1 MHFNLVYGRSGTGK
15 SNFIYNDI
23 KKKLEEDKEK
33 KIFVIVPEQSNM
45 SAERKLL
52 EITGQ
57 NCIMNTEVL
66 TLSRMAYRVL
76 LETENTLKPITKIGK
91 SMLIFDLI
99 SKEKANLNFL
109 GKSMQNVD
117 VVDRLFTELKKHDV
131 SQESL
136 NKLEIEDKYFSL
148 KLNDIK
154 LLYEDYNNRISE
166 KLLDENDALSILCDE
181 FDKTNMFDNV
191 DIYIDDFLGFTKQ
204 EYRVFEKIASKA
216 NSITVCVPTDTLFMN
231 KEKENDIFY
240 FNKKFANKLLEI
252 VASLNGDVST
262 ICLEEPYRFKSEEL
276 KFLEKNFESNKE
288 KYEKAPKDIKL
299 FLANNPYTELAYVA
313 DNIYKLVKEE
323 GYSYNE
329 IGIISEN
336 VESYSEDAKAL
347 FPKYNIPLF
356 IDEKKQLNQNLL
368 IRYII
373 SLIDIFVKNFSYDSV
388 FNFLKIGLSD
398 YSPEELYYFENYCQK
413 WGIRNNKFKKEFTYE
428 EESQNQQMFEAMRKE
443 IIDPLIAFKEKVDSN
458 KTYSQISKAIYEF
471 LDENEIIEKLDK
483 KLKEYDNYELFLEYN
498 TTYSLLNKV
507 FDEMDVIFKDEKTTF
522 EKYKDTFLVGI
533 GTSELGKIPSTQ
545 EQVIFGDTDRTRNS
559 KIRAL
564 FIVGAND
571 GYFPKEFKS
580 EGYLNDDD
588 RSFLKTQGVELAK
601 DSVES
606 LYEEQFNIYRA
617 LTTPEEKLFISYSS
631 SDKEGNAL
639 RKSSLIKKMRR
650 LFENLKED
658 SDVVEKRYEITN
670 ENASF
675 ENALEN
681 YRNYLDGE
689 NIEEKWEHAIRYFYN
704 KDSIKLN
711 RILSGKDY
719 TNKADKLSKENVE
732 KLYGKRLYTTISRL
746 ENYRRCPFSFH
757 LNYGLKLKEKN
768 ELKIQ
773 TVDTGSFMHE
783 VIDELFRRMEENEI
797 DVDALTDEDIKKL
810 VDDIVNQMLISSR
823 YYLFTSSE
831 KYKLLTRRLKKV
843 VYQAIIYIIY
853 SLKNSDFKL
862 LGHEL
867 AFGGKGASYDSI
879 KIDFDDK
886 HIELSGKIDRVDT
899 AKLSDEEYIRIID
912 YKSSVKDL
920 DLNQVLA
927 GLQIQL
933 ITYLD
938 AACKERKANPSG
950 ILYLGLIDNVIRA
963 SKNLSVEEIEAKIKQ
978 QFRMKGLVLA
988 DINVIKMMDKNIEN
1002 GKQSDIIPV
1011 YLSKDGEITK
1021 KSNAV
1026 NKEDFERLTK
1036 KVKEI
1041 IKELSK
1047 EILEGNIDIKPYKYN
1062 QKTGCDYCSYK
1073 SICMFNTLFEGND
1086 YYRIPK
1092 KEKELLLEEIRE
1104 KYDERIQ

>member
-131 SQESL
+131 SKDSL
-136 NKLEIEDKYFSL
+136 DKLEIEDKYFSL

-204 EYRVFEKIASKA
+204 EYRVFEKIATKA

-252 VASLNGDVST
+252 VSSLNGDIST

-356 IDEKKQLNQNLL
+356 IDEKKELNQNLL

-443 IIDPLIAFKEKVDSN
+443 IIDPLISFKEKVDSN

-689 NIEEKWEHAIRYFYN
+689 NIGEKWEHTIRYFYN

-797 DVDALTDEDIKKL
+797 DVDVLTDEDIKKL

-950 ILYLGLIDNVIRA
+950 VLYLGLIDNVIRA

-1026 NKEDFERLTK
+1026 NREDFERLTK

-1047 EILEGNIDIKPYKYN
+1047 EILEGSIDIKPYKYN

>member
-1 MHFNLVYGRSGTGK
+1 
-15 SNFIYNDI
+15 
-23 KKKLEEDKEK
+23 
-33 KIFVIVPEQSNM
+33 
-45 SAERKLL
+45 
-52 EITGQ
+52 
-57 NCIMNTEVL
+57 
-66 TLSRMAYRVL
+66 
-76 LETENTLKPITKIGK
+76 
-91 SMLIFDLI
+91 
-99 SKEKANLNFL
+99 
-109 GKSMQNVD
+109 
-117 VVDRLFTELKKHDV
+117 
-131 SQESL
+131 
-136 NKLEIEDKYFSL
+136 
-148 KLNDIK
+148 
-154 LLYEDYNNRISE
+154 
-166 KLLDENDALSILCDE
+166 
-181 FDKTNMFDNV
+181 
-191 DIYIDDFLGFTKQ
+191 
-204 EYRVFEKIASKA
+204 
-216 NSITVCVPTDTLFMN
+216 
-231 KEKENDIFY
+231 
-240 FNKKFANKLLEI
+240 
-252 VASLNGDVST
+252 
-262 ICLEEPYRFKSEEL
+262 
-276 KFLEKNFESNKE
+276 
-288 KYEKAPKDIKL
+288 
-299 FLANNPYTELAYVA
+299 
-313 DNIYKLVKEE
+313 
-323 GYSYNE
+323 
-329 IGIISEN
+329 
-336 VESYSEDAKAL
+336 
-347 FPKYNIPLF
+347 
-356 IDEKKQLNQNLL
+356 
-368 IRYII
+368 
-373 SLIDIFVKNFSYDSV
+373 
-388 FNFLKIGLSD
+388 
-398 YSPEELYYFENYCQK
+398 
-413 WGIRNNKFKKEFTYE
+413 
-428 EESQNQQMFEAMRKE
+428 MFEAMRKE

-606 LYEEQFNIYRA
+606 LYEEQFNIYRV

-1047 EILEGNIDIKPYKYN
+1047 EILEGSIDIKPYKYN

>member
-131 SQESL
+131 SKESL
-136 NKLEIEDKYFSL
+136 DKLEIEDKYFSL

-797 DVDALTDEDIKKL
+797 DIDALTDEDIKKL

>member
-131 SQESL
+131 SQDSL
-136 NKLEIEDKYFSL
+136 DKLEIEDKYFSL

-276 KFLEKNFESNKE
+276 KILEKNFESNKE

-1047 EILEGNIDIKPYKYN
+1047 EILEGSIDIKPYKYN

>member
-131 SQESL
+131 SKESL
-136 NKLEIEDKYFSL
+136 DKLEIEDKYFSL

-252 VASLNGDVST
+252 VASLNGDIST

-1026 NKEDFERLTK
+1026 NREDFERLTK

-1047 EILEGNIDIKPYKYN
+1047 EILEGSIDIKPYKYN

>member
-131 SQESL
+131 SKESL
-136 NKLEIEDKYFSL
+136 DKLEIEDKYFSL

-559 KIRAL
+559 EIRAL

-1047 EILEGNIDIKPYKYN
+1047 EILEGSIDIKPYKYN

-1086 YYRIPK
+1086 YYRISK

>member
-131 SQESL
+131 SKDSL
-136 NKLEIEDKYFSL
+136 DKLEIEDKYFSL

-166 KLLDENDALSILCDE
+166 KLLDENDALSIFCDE

-356 IDEKKQLNQNLL
+356 IDEKKELNQNLL

-443 IIDPLIAFKEKVDSN
+443 IIDPLITFKEKVDSN

-689 NIEEKWEHAIRYFYN
+689 NIGEKWEHTIRYFYN

-797 DVDALTDEDIKKL
+797 DVDVLTDEDIKKL

-950 ILYLGLIDNVIRA
+950 VLYLGLIDNVIRA

-1026 NKEDFERLTK
+1026 NREDFERLTK

-1047 EILEGNIDIKPYKYN
+1047 EILEGSIDIKPYKYN

>member
-131 SQESL
+131 SKESL
-136 NKLEIEDKYFSL
+136 DKLEIEDKYFSL

-240 FNKKFANKLLEI
+240 FNKKFAKKLLEI
-252 VASLNGDVST
+252 VASLNGDIST

-276 KFLEKNFESNKE
+276 KFLEKNFESNRE

-606 LYEEQFNIYRA
+606 LYEEQFNIYRV

-1047 EILEGNIDIKPYKYN
+1047 EILEGSIDIKPYKYN

>member
-131 SQESL
+131 SKESL
-136 NKLEIEDKYFSL
+136 DKLEIEDKYFSL

-483 KLKEYDNYELFLEYN
+483 KLKEYDNYELVLEYN

-950 ILYLGLIDNVIRA
+950 VLYLGLIDNVIRA

-1021 KSNAV
+1021 KSNSV

-1047 EILEGNIDIKPYKYN
+1047 EILEGSIDIKPYKYN

>member
-131 SQESL
+131 SQDSL
-136 NKLEIEDKYFSL
+136 DKLEIEDKYFSL

-240 FNKKFANKLLEI
+240 FNKKFAKKLLEI
-252 VASLNGDVST
+252 VASLNGDIST

-276 KFLEKNFESNKE
+276 KFLEKNFESNRE

-1047 EILEGNIDIKPYKYN
+1047 EILEGSIDIKPYKYN

>member
-131 SQESL
+131 SKESL
-136 NKLEIEDKYFSL
+136 DKLEIEDKYFSL

-336 VESYSEDAKAL
+336 IESYSEDAKAL

-545 EQVIFGDTDRTRNS
+545 EQVIFGDADRTRNS

-843 VYQAIIYIIY
+843 VYKAIIYIIY

-1026 NKEDFERLTK
+1026 NREDFERLTK

-1047 EILEGNIDIKPYKYN
+1047 EILEGSIDIKPYKYN

>member
-76 LETENTLKPITKIGK
+76 IETENTLKPITKIGK

-131 SQESL
+131 SKESL
-136 NKLEIEDKYFSL
+136 DKLEIEDKYFSL

-252 VASLNGDVST
+252 VASLNGDIST

-606 LYEEQFNIYRA
+606 LYEEQFNIYRV

-1047 EILEGNIDIKPYKYN
+1047 EILEGSIDIKPYKYN

>member
-131 SQESL
+131 SKDSL
-136 NKLEIEDKYFSL
+136 DKLEIEDKYFSL

-204 EYRVFEKIASKA
+204 EYRVFEKIATKA

-356 IDEKKQLNQNLL
+356 IDEKKELNQNLL

-443 IIDPLIAFKEKVDSN
+443 IIDPLITFKEKVDSN

-498 TTYSLLNKV
+498 TTHSLLNKV

-689 NIEEKWEHAIRYFYN
+689 NIGEKWEHTIRYFYN

-783 VIDELFRRMEENEI
+783 VIDELFRRIEENEI
-797 DVDALTDEDIKKL
+797 DVDVLTDEDIKKL

-950 ILYLGLIDNVIRA
+950 VLYLGLIDNVIRA

-1026 NKEDFERLTK
+1026 NREDFERLTK

-1047 EILEGNIDIKPYKYN
+1047 EILEGSIDIKPYKYN

>member
-131 SQESL
+131 SKDSL
-136 NKLEIEDKYFSL
+136 DKLEIEDKYFSL

-204 EYRVFEKIASKA
+204 EYRVFEKIATKA

-288 KYEKAPKDIKL
+288 KYEKEPKDIKL

-356 IDEKKQLNQNLL
+356 IDEKKELNQNLL

-443 IIDPLIAFKEKVDSN
+443 IIDPLITFKEKVDSN

-689 NIEEKWEHAIRYFYN
+689 NIGEKWEHTIRYFYN

-950 ILYLGLIDNVIRA
+950 VLYLGLIDNVIRA

-1026 NKEDFERLTK
+1026 NREDFERLTK

-1047 EILEGNIDIKPYKYN
+1047 EILEGSIDIKPYKYN

>member
-131 SQESL
+131 SKDSL
-136 NKLEIEDKYFSL
+136 DKLEIEDKYFSL

-204 EYRVFEKIASKA
+204 EYRVFEKIATKA

-252 VASLNGDVST
+252 VSSLNGDIST

-356 IDEKKQLNQNLL
+356 IDEKKELNQNLL

-443 IIDPLIAFKEKVDSN
+443 IIDPLISFKEKVDSN

-689 NIEEKWEHAIRYFYN
+689 NIGEKWEHTIRYFYN

-950 ILYLGLIDNVIRA
+950 VLYLGLIDNVIRA

-1026 NKEDFERLTK
+1026 NREDFERLTK
-1036 KVKEI
+1036 KVKDI

-1047 EILEGNIDIKPYKYN
+1047 EILEGSIDIKPYKYN

>member
-1 MHFNLVYGRSGTGK
+1 
-15 SNFIYNDI
+15 
-23 KKKLEEDKEK
+23 
-33 KIFVIVPEQSNM
+33 
-45 SAERKLL
+45 
-52 EITGQ
+52 
-57 NCIMNTEVL
+57 
-66 TLSRMAYRVL
+66 
-76 LETENTLKPITKIGK
+76 
-91 SMLIFDLI
+91 
-99 SKEKANLNFL
+99 
-109 GKSMQNVD
+109 
-117 VVDRLFTELKKHDV
+117 
-131 SQESL
+131 
-136 NKLEIEDKYFSL
+136 
-148 KLNDIK
+148 
-154 LLYEDYNNRISE
+154 
-166 KLLDENDALSILCDE
+166 
-181 FDKTNMFDNV
+181 
-191 DIYIDDFLGFTKQ
+191 
-204 EYRVFEKIASKA
+204 
-216 NSITVCVPTDTLFMN
+216 
-231 KEKENDIFY
+231 
-240 FNKKFANKLLEI
+240 
-252 VASLNGDVST
+252 
-262 ICLEEPYRFKSEEL
+262 
-276 KFLEKNFESNKE
+276 
-288 KYEKAPKDIKL
+288 
-299 FLANNPYTELAYVA
+299 
-313 DNIYKLVKEE
+313 
-323 GYSYNE
+323 
-329 IGIISEN
+329 
-336 VESYSEDAKAL
+336 
-347 FPKYNIPLF
+347 
-356 IDEKKQLNQNLL
+356 
-368 IRYII
+368 
-373 SLIDIFVKNFSYDSV
+373 
-388 FNFLKIGLSD
+388 
-398 YSPEELYYFENYCQK
+398 
-413 WGIRNNKFKKEFTYE
+413 
-428 EESQNQQMFEAMRKE
+428 MFEAMRKE
-443 IIDPLIAFKEKVDSN
+443 IIDPLITFKEKVDSN

-498 TTYSLLNKV
+498 TTHSLLNKV

-689 NIEEKWEHAIRYFYN
+689 NIGEKWEHTIRYFYN

-783 VIDELFRRMEENEI
+783 VIDELFRRIEENEI
-797 DVDALTDEDIKKL
+797 DVDVLTDEDIKKL

-950 ILYLGLIDNVIRA
+950 VLYLGLIDNVIRA

-1026 NKEDFERLTK
+1026 NREDFERLTK

-1047 EILEGNIDIKPYKYN
+1047 EILEGSIDIKPYKYN

>member
-131 SQESL
+131 SKESL
-136 NKLEIEDKYFSL
+136 DKLEIEDKYFSL

-559 KIRAL
+559 EIRAL

-1047 EILEGNIDIKPYKYN
+1047 EILEGSIDIKPYKYN

>member
-131 SQESL
+131 SKESL
-136 NKLEIEDKYFSL
+136 DKLEIEDKYFSL

-252 VASLNGDVST
+252 VASLNGDIST

-797 DVDALTDEDIKKL
+797 DIDALTDEDIKKL

>member
-131 SQESL
+131 SQDSL
-136 NKLEIEDKYFSL
+136 DKLEIEDKYFSL

-276 KFLEKNFESNKE
+276 KFLEKNFESNRE

-1047 EILEGNIDIKPYKYN
+1047 EILEGSIDIKPYKYN